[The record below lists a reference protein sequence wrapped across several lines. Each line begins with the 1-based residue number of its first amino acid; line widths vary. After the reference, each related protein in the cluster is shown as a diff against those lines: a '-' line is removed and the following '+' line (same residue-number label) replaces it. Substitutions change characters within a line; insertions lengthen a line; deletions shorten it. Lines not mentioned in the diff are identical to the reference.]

1 MPPSLPKQAL
11 LPARSA
17 RDKRN
22 GSSAT
27 TAGGASTAARE
38 TTVPKVSDGQ
48 PPMADGSASHAH
60 RRAIPMLRDAA
71 LTPMERL
78 SRLAPAAV
86 HTPVFLMGL
95 GANITY

>member
-1 MPPSLPKQAL
+1 
-11 LPARSA
+11 
-17 RDKRN
+17 
-22 GSSAT
+22 
-27 TAGGASTAARE
+27 
-38 TTVPKVSDGQ
+38 
-48 PPMADGSASHAH
+48 
-60 RRAIPMLRDAA
+60 MLRDAA